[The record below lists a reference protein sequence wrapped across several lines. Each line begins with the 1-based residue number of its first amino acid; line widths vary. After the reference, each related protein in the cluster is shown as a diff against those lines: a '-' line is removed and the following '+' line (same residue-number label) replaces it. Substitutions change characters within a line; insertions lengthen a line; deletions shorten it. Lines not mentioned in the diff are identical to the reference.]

1 MLTVQYLAGSEDLD
15 HERQPMCDELL
26 GVLLFLDAAE
36 LFEET
41 LDQRS
46 SVLMETRAQR
56 LHPSVQSPRN
66 PWEIITALNTH
77 EVYEIHTLTCTEKI
91 YMLQTQCDA
100 VGDACTG
107 SQELTQAPYVYADVH
122 VAVFCTVVHGFFQ
135 GFQFGFPSSD
145 LVNLRRTSPLQ
156 LRTLCQNLFQ
166 G

>member
-66 PWEIITALNTH
+66 P
-77 EVYEIHTLTCTEKI
+77 
-91 YMLQTQCDA
+91 
-100 VGDACTG
+100 
-107 SQELTQAPYVYADVH
+107 
-122 VAVFCTVVHGFFQ
+122 
-135 GFQFGFPSSD
+135 
-145 LVNLRRTSPLQ
+145 
-156 LRTLCQNLFQ
+156 
-166 G
+166 